1 MLAALERMVRCR
13 HRSHIKIAQLPE
25 SVPGCEDCLVDGT
38 LWLHLRICLECG
50 HVGCCD
56 NSPERHATAH
66 ANASGHPV
74 IRSLQP
80 DEEWSWCYID
90 RIAMLTP
97 EVKGFTR
104 IPPSP
109 LAG

>member
-1 MLAALERMVRCR
+1 MQASRPCQDR
-13 HRSHIKIAQLPE
+13 PY
-25 SVPGCEDCLVDGT
+25 SVKMARIPVSVAGCQDCLAEGT
-38 LWLHLRICLECG
+38 LWFHLRICLECG

-90 RIAMLTP
+90 QVGMILP
-97 EVKGFTR
+97 EVTGQTK

-109 LAG
+109 MLQGYS